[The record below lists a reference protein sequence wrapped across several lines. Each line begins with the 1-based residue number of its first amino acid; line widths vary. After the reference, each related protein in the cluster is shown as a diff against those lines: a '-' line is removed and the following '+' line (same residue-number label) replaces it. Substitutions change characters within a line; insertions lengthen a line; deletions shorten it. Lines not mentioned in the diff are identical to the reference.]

1 MGKLRHIGKDPRP
14 AGRAGGAGNWTRSV
28 TGPPH
33 PHPPLQT
40 SGLAPASGCWLGA
53 AVPRTSP
60 ATTLGGNAAV
70 TRAGAGRLARPRAGP
85 TRRSLPPPPPTDI
98 AECRTPGACAN
109 GHCPGRGW
117 GWGWRGARTAA
128 GAWTPTCAARATGPR
143 RAPARAPPL
152 APSPDPSVAVL
163 APTAGS
169 GGPASC
175 VQPGAQ
181 VSLCMAGPRLLC
193 GAQLLPFIIWGG
205 PGPGACFR
213 WGPQAMALSAAGA
226 GILVPVCSAP
236 RRRVGGVAQG
246 SAMACDSPCPAPA
259 PQASSGP
266 CVAVV

>member
-1 MGKLRHIGKDPRP
+1 MEIPVIRSSLREDGPGARHSAFHPSSGRQSPKARWMGKLRHIGKDPRP

-40 SGLAPASGCWLGA
+40 SGLAPASGCWLEA

-70 TRAGAGRLARPRAGP
+70 TRAGAGRLARARAGP

-205 PGPGACFR
+205 PGPGR
-213 WGPQAMALSAAGA
+213 GRGRVSGGGRRQWLS
-226 GILVPVCSAP
+226 P
-236 RRRVGGVAQG
+236 RLGR
-246 SAMACDSPCPAPA
+246 
-259 PQASSGP
+259 AS
-266 CVAVV
+266 